1 MAVLGVLFLGWYT
14 FNIWFNLF
22 NKQVLSEFPV
32 PVSCTGLQF
41 AVGSLLALSA
51 WGLRLQP
58 LPQFGSRAHMTSFLV
73 KLIPIAA
80 VHAMG
85 NILTNVSLGK
95 VAVSFTHTIKAL
107 EPFFSVI
114 LSGIFLG
121 QWVVVVVVVVV
132 IAAGVSL
139 ASFTEPSFNWIGL
152 FAALGSNLFFQ
163 SRNVVSKLVMGGENK
178 SIDAIN
184 FFSIMTIM
192 SFLITIPISGWSLNA
207 LRMKRACEK
216 DDIPVSNDVVTKA
229 LYAAFFF
236 HAYQQLSY
244 AILNRISPVTHSVGN
259 CVKRVVVIASS
270 IIFFQNPVSP
280 LNLAGAGIAIS
291 GVYM

>member
-1 MAVLGVLFLGWYT
+1 
-14 FNIWFNLF
+14 
-22 NKQVLSEFPV
+22 
-32 PVSCTGLQF
+32 
-41 AVGSLLALSA
+41 
-51 WGLRLQP
+51 
-58 LPQFGSRAHMTSFLV
+58 MTSFLV

-121 QWVVVVVVVVV
+121 QWAPPIVLVTLIP

-192 SFLITIPISGWSLNA
+192 SFLITIPISAIIEPGTIGLVTSGA
-207 LRMKRACEK
+207 
-216 DDIPVSNDVVTKA
+216 VSNDVVTKA

-291 GVYM
+291 GVYMYSMAKRLSAK